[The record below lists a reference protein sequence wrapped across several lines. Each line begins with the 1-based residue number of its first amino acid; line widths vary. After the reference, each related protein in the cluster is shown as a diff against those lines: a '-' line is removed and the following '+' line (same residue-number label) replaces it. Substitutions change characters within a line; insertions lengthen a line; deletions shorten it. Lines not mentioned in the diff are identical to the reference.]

1 MGVGV
6 GVGVGAGV
14 FVGRGVG
21 VAVGVRVNVGE
32 GGKVTVGVAV
42 TTVGHGFRVV
52 GPAMAVG
59 DGGPVFEKGSERR
72 PIEDQLLCEDRFVV
86 SRFCSLL
93 SLDCLLTCQFL

>member
-21 VAVGVRVNVGE
+21 VMVDVRVNVGE
-32 GGKVTVGVAV
+32 GGGVTVGVAV

-59 DGGPVFEKGSERR
+59 DGVPVFEKGTR
-72 PIEDQLLCEDRFVV
+72 
-86 SRFCSLL
+86 SLL
-93 SLDCLLTCQFL
+93 YSRPPTKMIATTPRAPIKM